1 MRYSWQVF
9 LIGIFLTFAS
19 CRSSKNLPKTSSIEI
34 DSTLVKQALE
44 IKNLKMKLRTPADT
58 LTFYVNVVTQTDCPE
73 VVEEN
78 KKLHKKQRTWQKIA
92 GILLVIATGNF
103 IYGLTTN

>member
-1 MRYSWQVF
+1 MRYGWQVF
-9 LIGIFLTFAS
+9 LIGLVLISAS
-19 CRSSKNLPKTSSIEI
+19 CRSSKNLPKTSSIQI
-34 DSTLVKQALE
+34 DSTLVQQALE

-73 VVEEN
+73 VVAEN

-92 GILLVIATGNF
+92 GILFLLATGNYL
-103 IYGLTTN
+103 ITSID